1 MKNWVIQY
9 VYATEKNEQ
18 GISILEIQAETL
30 EEAKEIAIQ
39 KAAAEEYIFNVYPQ
53 SDEQFLG
60 NVKYQASMMAGKG
73 ITAEDDGDST

>member
-18 GISILEIQAETL
+18 GVSILEVQAETL
-30 EEAKEIAIQ
+30 EEAKEIAVQ

-60 NVKYQASMMAGKG
+60 TVKHQASMLVGKG
-73 ITAEDDGDST
+73 ETAESEE

>member
-18 GISILEIQAETL
+18 GISILEVQAETL

-60 NVKYQASMMAGKG
+60 NVKYQANMMAGKG